1 MNADPIIDKLG
12 RPVRDLR
19 ISVIDKC
26 NFRCPYCMPAEI
38 FGADYNFLTN
48 EELLRDE
55 EIVRLARRGTPS
67 ALALW
72 PEAKHVSSE
81 RP

>member
-1 MNADPIIDKLG
+1 MNPLPSQLVDKFG

-38 FGADYNFLTN
+38 FGADYNFLSN
-48 EELLRDE
+48 DQLLSDD
-55 EIVRLARRGTPS
+55 EIVRLATR
-67 ALALW
+67 
-72 PEAKHVSSE
+72 
-81 RP
+81 